1 MYSKEEAARLRQ
13 QFWITFGK
21 YMKPVLGAEGGTVNW
36 INYKTGMKHIFF
48 RTDADQKKVSIS
60 IELTHPDAGVRALFY
75 EQLLMFKNMLHDT
88 LSEEWEWLPDTIN
101 TQSVPIAKVFAER
114 SGLSVYN
121 QQQWPEIIS
130 FLKYR
135 IIALDEFWTNVKP
148 VFEDLSA

>member
-135 IIALDEFWTNVKP
+135 IIALDKFWTNVKP

>member
-21 YMKPVLGAEGGTVNW
+21 YIKPVLGAEGLPVNW
-36 INYKTGMKHIFF
+36 VNYKTGIKHIFF

-60 IELTHPDAGVRALFY
+60 IELTHPDADVRALFY
-75 EQLLMFKNMLHDT
+75 EQLLLFKNMLHNA
-88 LSEEWEWLPDTIN
+88 LGEEWEWLPDSIN

-114 SGLSVYN
+114 AGLSIYN
-121 QQQWPEIIS
+121 QQQWPEMIS
-130 FLKYR
+130 FLKPR
-135 IIALDEFWTNVKP
+135 IIALDEFWINVKP